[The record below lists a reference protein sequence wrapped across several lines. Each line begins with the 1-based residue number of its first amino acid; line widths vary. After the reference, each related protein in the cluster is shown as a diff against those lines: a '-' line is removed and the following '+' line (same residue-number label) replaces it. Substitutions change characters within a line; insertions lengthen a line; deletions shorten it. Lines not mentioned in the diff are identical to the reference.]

1 MARKTVER
9 NISYDDA
16 RDLYYVSMDLGRDEE
31 GRRIKQYRTFPTLT
45 AARAGLRDFLAHR
58 DQERQTPRHQ
68 LTLQRPLRHFLRKCS
83 RHNFLIFH
91 LTAGQLA

>member
-31 GRRIKQYRTFPTLT
+31 GRRI
-45 AARAGLRDFLAHR
+45 
-58 DQERQTPRHQ
+58 
-68 LTLQRPLRHFLRKCS
+68 
-83 RHNFLIFH
+83 
-91 LTAGQLA
+91 